1 MHMIC
6 EAGAG
11 RAENLAYVRITFL
24 HGDNAF
30 FHHLAPTCAYTLAAQ
45 SCSHNTK
52 IVDDMALNYIWSGFF
67 LVGFIAA
74 LLQWLFL
81 GDTEIFKKII
91 DGTFDSAKMGV
102 MDIALPLAGVMTLW
116 LGIMNVGEKAGAIG
130 VLAKIIS
137 PFFSRIFPEVPK
149 DHPATGHMVMNF
161 SANLLGLDNA
171 ATPFGLKAME
181 SLQTLNPDKDT
192 ASNAQIMFLVLHTS
206 GLTLIP
212 LAIMAQR
219 SILGA
224 KDPSDIFIPCMI
236 ATYVA
241 TVTGL
246 IVVAIKQ
253 RINLFD
259 RVVLAWLGGMTS
271 AIALL
276 IYYFTQYLTKPEIQ
290 LVSKVASNLILFS
303 IIIVFIVGAMR
314 KKVNVYEAFIEG
326 AKGGI
331 QTSLTIIP
339 YLVGM
344 LVAISVIRNSG
355 VLGFVVSGL
364 EWVFIH
370 LGMTTEFTPALPTAL
385 MKPLSGSGS
394 KAMMIDAMQTYGV
407 DSFVGRLA
415 CIFQGSA
422 DTTFYIVALY
432 FGSVGIRKTRYAI
445 SCGLIA
451 DFAGIIAAIFV
462 AYMFFG

>member
-1 MHMIC
+1 M
-6 EAGAG
+6 
-11 RAENLAYVRITFL
+11 L
-24 HGDNAF
+24 
-30 FHHLAPTCAYTLAAQ
+30 
-45 SCSHNTK
+45 
-52 IVDDMALNYIWSGFF
+52 LNYIWTGFF
-67 LVGFIAA
+67 LIGFIAA
-74 LLQWLFL
+74 LVQWLVF
-81 GDTEIFKKII
+81 GDVEVFKRIM
-91 DGTFDSAKMGV
+91 DGTFDSARIGV

-116 LGIMNVGEKAGAIG
+116 LGIMNIGEKAGAIDFI
-130 VLAKIIS
+130 AKLIA
-137 PFFSRIFPEVPK
+137 PFFARIFPGVPK
-149 DHPATGHMVMNF
+149 NHPANGHMVMNF

-181 SLQTLNPDKDT
+181 SLQSLNPSKEEATD
-192 ASNAQIMFLVLHTS
+192 AQIMFLVLHTS

-219 SILGA
+219 AVLGA

-241 TVTGL
+241 TVVGL
-246 IVVAIKQ
+246 VAVAIRQ
-253 RINLFD
+253 SINLFD
-259 RVVLAWLGGMTS
+259 KVILAWLGGLSSFIVAMVWYLSQHMTR
-271 AIALL
+271 
-276 IYYFTQYLTKPEIQ
+276 PEIE
-290 LVSKVASNLILFS
+290 VFSKVSSNLLLFT
-303 IIIVFIVGAMR
+303 IIVSFIVGAMR

-344 LVAISVIRNSG
+344 LVAIGVLRNSG
-355 VLGFVVSGL
+355 ILGFVVSGFNWL
-364 EWVFIH
+364 
-370 LGMTTEFTPALPTAL
+370 FTQMGVNTDFTAALPTAL

-394 KAMMIDAMQTYGV
+394 RAMMVDAMKTYGV

-445 SCGLIA
+445 SMGLLA
-451 DFAGIIAAIFV
+451 DFAGVVAAIFV
-462 AYMFFG
+462 AYLFFH

>member
-1 MHMIC
+1 
-6 EAGAG
+6 
-11 RAENLAYVRITFL
+11 
-24 HGDNAF
+24 
-30 FHHLAPTCAYTLAAQ
+30 
-45 SCSHNTK
+45 
-52 IVDDMALNYIWSGFF
+52 MALNYIWTGFF

-74 LLQWLFL
+74 LAQWIFL
-81 GDTEIFKKII
+81 GDTEIFKRII
-91 DGTFDSAKMGV
+91 DGTFDSAKMAV

-116 LGIMNVGEKAGAIG
+116 LGIMNIGEKAGAVG
-130 VLAKIIS
+130 WLAKVIS

-181 SLQTLNPDKDT
+181 SLQTLNPNKDT

-219 SILGA
+219 AILGA

-241 TVTGL
+241 TVAG
-246 IVVAIKQ
+246 IIAVSIRQ
-253 RINLFD
+253 RINLLNG
-259 RVVLAWLGGMTS
+259 VVLGWLGGMTA
-271 AIALL
+271 AIAAL
-276 IYYFTQYLTKPEIQ
+276 IWYFTHYLTKPEIET
-290 LVSKVASNLILFS
+290 VSKVASNLILFS
-303 IIIVFIVGAMR
+303 IIVVFIVGALR
-314 KKVNVYEAFIEG
+314 KRVNVYEAFIEG

-344 LVAISVIRNSG
+344 LVAISVIRNAG
-355 VLGFVVSGL
+355 VLGYIVQGL
-364 EWVFIH
+364 EWLIR
-370 LGMTTEFTPALPTAL
+370 LAGLDTAFTPALPTAL

-394 KAMMIDAMQTYGV
+394 RALMIDAMKTYGV

-432 FGSVGIRKTRYAI
+432 FGSVGVRKTRYAI

-451 DFAGIIAAIFV
+451 DLAGIVAAIAV
-462 AYMFFG
+462 AYVFFG

>member
-1 MHMIC
+1 
-6 EAGAG
+6 
-11 RAENLAYVRITFL
+11 
-24 HGDNAF
+24 
-30 FHHLAPTCAYTLAAQ
+30 
-45 SCSHNTK
+45 
-52 IVDDMALNYIWSGFF
+52 MALNYIWTGFF

-74 LLQWLFL
+74 LAQWLFL
-81 GDTEIFKKII
+81 GDTEIFKRIV
-91 DGTFDSAKMGV
+91 DGTFTSAKLAV

-116 LGIMNVGEKAGAIG
+116 LGIMNIGEKAGAIN
-130 VLAKIIS
+130 VLARVIA
-137 PFFSRIFPEVPK
+137 PFFSRIFPGVPK
-149 DHPATGHMVMNF
+149 DHPANGHMVMNF

-181 SLQTLNPDKDT
+181 SLQTLNPNKDEAT
-192 ASNAQIMFLVLHTS
+192 DAQIMFLVLHTS

-219 SILGA
+219 AILGA
-224 KDPSDIFIPCMI
+224 ANPADIFIPCLI

-241 TVTGL
+241 TITGI
-246 IVVAIKQ
+246 IVVGIRQ

-259 RVVLAWLGGMTS
+259 PVLGGWIGAMTA
-271 AIALL
+271 AIGGM
-276 IYYFTQYLTKPEIQ
+276 IYYFSNYLTKDQIQ
-290 LVSKVASNLILFS
+290 QFSNVTANLILFS
-303 IIIVFIVGAMR
+303 IIVIFMAGALR
-314 KKVNVYEAFIEG
+314 KRVNVYEAFIEG

-344 LVAISVIRNSG
+344 LVAIGVVRNAG
-355 VLGFVVSGL
+355 ILDFVVRGFA
-364 EWVFIH
+364 WVFNQFG
-370 LGMTTEFTPALPTAL
+370 LATDFLPALPTAL

-394 KAMMIDAMQTYGV
+394 RALMIDTMTTYGA

-445 SCGLIA
+445 SCGLMA
-451 DFAGIIAAIFV
+451 DLAGVITAIFV
-462 AYMFFG
+462 AYLFFG

>member
-1 MHMIC
+1 M
-6 EAGAG
+6 
-11 RAENLAYVRITFL
+11 
-24 HGDNAF
+24 
-30 FHHLAPTCAYTLAAQ
+30 
-45 SCSHNTK
+45 S
-52 IVDDMALNYIWSGFF
+52 LNYIWSGFF
-67 LVGFIAA
+67 LVGFAAA
-74 LLQWLFL
+74 LAQFLFM
-81 GDTEIFKKII
+81 GDTEIFKRII
-91 DGTFDSAKMGV
+91 DGTFESAKSGV

-116 LGIMNVGEKAGAIG
+116 LGIMNIGEKAGA
-130 VLAKIIS
+130 VNLLARLIA
-137 PFFSRIFPEVPK
+137 PFFSRIFPGVPK
-149 DHPATGHMVMNF
+149 EHPATGHMLMNF

-181 SLQTLNPDKDT
+181 SLQTLNPSKDEPT
-192 ASNAQIMFLVLHTS
+192 DAQIMFLVLHTS

-212 LAIMAQR
+212 VAIMAQR

-224 KDPSDIFIPCMI
+224 ADPSDIFIPCMI

-246 IVVAIKQ
+246 IAVAIRQ

-259 RVVLAWLGGMTS
+259 RVVLGWLGCSTA
-271 AIALL
+271 AIAAL
-276 IYYFTQYLTKPEIQ
+276 IWYFTQVLTRPEIE
-290 LVSKVASNLILFS
+290 LFSKVFSNLVLIGVIGGF
-303 IIIVFIVGAMR
+303 IIGALW

-331 QTSLTIIP
+331 QTSLTVIP

-344 LVAISVIRNSG
+344 LVAISVVRNAGLFAFVVDGFSWLFG
-355 VLGFVVSGL
+355 HLGFNTDFV
-364 EWVFIH
+364 
-370 LGMTTEFTPALPTAL
+370 PALPTAL

-394 KAMMIDAMQTYGV
+394 KAMMISTMQTYGV

-415 CIFQGSA
+415 CVFQGSA

-451 DFAGIIAAIFV
+451 DFAGVIAAIAV
-462 AYMFFG
+462 AYIFFH

>member
-1 MHMIC
+1 
-6 EAGAG
+6 
-11 RAENLAYVRITFL
+11 
-24 HGDNAF
+24 
-30 FHHLAPTCAYTLAAQ
+30 
-45 SCSHNTK
+45 
-52 IVDDMALNYIWSGFF
+52 MALNYIWTGFF
-67 LVGFIAA
+67 LVGFLAA
-74 LLQWLFL
+74 LVQWLFL
-81 GDTEIFKKII
+81 GDTEIFKRIV
-91 DGTFDSAKMGV
+91 DGTFESAKMAV

-116 LGIMNVGEKAGAIG
+116 LGIMNIGEKAGAINT
-130 VLAKIIS
+130 LARFIA

-149 DHPATGHMVMNF
+149 EHPATGHMVMNF

-181 SLQTLNPDKDT
+181 SLQTLNPNKDE

-212 LAIMAQR
+212 LSIMAQR
-219 SILGA
+219 AILGA
-224 KDPSDIFIPCMI
+224 ADPSDIFIPCLI
-236 ATYVA
+236 ATYAA
-241 TVTGL
+241 TVAG
-246 IVVAIKQ
+246 IVVVGIRQ

-259 RVVLAWLGGMTS
+259 RVLFGWMGSLTA
-271 AIALL
+271 AIAAM
-276 IYYFTQYLTKPEIQ
+276 IYYFTNYLTKAEIE
-290 LVSKVASNLILFS
+290 LVSKVSSNLVLFS
-303 IIIVFIVGAMR
+303 IIAIFMLGAMR

-344 LVAISVIRNSG
+344 LVAIGVVRNAG
-355 VLGFVVSGL
+355 ILGFVVSGF
-364 EWVFIH
+364 EWIFVK
-370 LGMTTEFTPALPTAL
+370 LGMTTEFIPSLPTAL

-394 KAMMIDAMQTYGV
+394 RALMIDAMKTYGV

-445 SCGLIA
+445 SCGLLA
-451 DFAGIIAAIFV
+451 DLAGIITAIFV
-462 AYMFFG
+462 AYLFFG

>member
-1 MHMIC
+1 
-6 EAGAG
+6 
-11 RAENLAYVRITFL
+11 
-24 HGDNAF
+24 
-30 FHHLAPTCAYTLAAQ
+30 
-45 SCSHNTK
+45 
-52 IVDDMALNYIWSGFF
+52 MALNYIWIGFF
-67 LVGFIAA
+67 LVGFVAA
-74 LLQWLFL
+74 LAQWIFL
-81 GDTEIFKKII
+81 GDTEIFKRII

-116 LGIMNVGEKAGAIG
+116 LGIMNIGEKAGAVG
-130 VLAKIIS
+130 WLAKIIS

-181 SLQTLNPDKDT
+181 SLQTLNPNKDT

-219 SILGA
+219 AILGA

-241 TVTGL
+241 TVAG
-246 IVVAIKQ
+246 IIAVSIRQ
-253 RINLFD
+253 RINLLNG
-259 RVVLAWLGGMTS
+259 VVLGWLGGMTA
-271 AIALL
+271 AIAAL
-276 IYYFTQYLTKPEIQ
+276 IWYFTQYLTKPEIET
-290 LVSKVASNLILFS
+290 VSKVASNLILFS
-303 IIIVFIVGAMR
+303 IIVAFIVGAMVKR
-314 KKVNVYEAFIEG
+314 VNVYEAFIEG

-344 LVAISVIRNSG
+344 LVAISVVRNAG
-355 VLGFVVSGL
+355 VLGFVVQGL
-364 EWVFIH
+364 EWLIR
-370 LGMTTEFTPALPTAL
+370 LAGLDTAFTPALPTAL

-394 KAMMIDAMQTYGV
+394 RALMIDAMKTYGV

-415 CIFQGSA
+415 CVFQGSA

-432 FGSVGIRKTRYAI
+432 FGSVGVRKTRYAI

-451 DFAGIIAAIFV
+451 DLAGIVAAISV
-462 AYMFFG
+462 AYVFFG

>member
-1 MHMIC
+1 MPLHPRVRK
-6 EAGAG
+6 AA
-11 RAENLAYVRITFL
+11 AYR
-24 HGDNAF
+24 F
-30 FHHLAPTCAYTLAAQ
+30 FRLPTRYTLPIAHCFHENFEHM
-45 SCSHNTK
+45 S
-52 IVDDMALNYIWSGFF
+52 LNYIWSGFF
-67 LVGFIAA
+67 LVGFAAA
-74 LLQWLFL
+74 LAQFLFM
-81 GDTEIFKKII
+81 GDTEIFKRII
-91 DGTFDSAKMGV
+91 DGTFESAKSGV

-116 LGIMNVGEKAGAIG
+116 LGIMNIGEKAGA
-130 VLAKIIS
+130 VNLLARLIA
-137 PFFSRIFPEVPK
+137 PFFSRIFPGVPK
-149 DHPATGHMVMNF
+149 DHPATGHMLMNF

-181 SLQTLNPDKDT
+181 SLQTLNPSKDEPT
-192 ASNAQIMFLVLHTS
+192 DAQIMFLVLHTS

-212 LAIMAQR
+212 VAIMAQR

-224 KDPSDIFIPCMI
+224 ADPSDIFIPCMI

-246 IVVAIKQ
+246 IAVSIRQ

-259 RVVLAWLGGMTS
+259 RVVLSWLGCSTA
-271 AIALL
+271 AIAGL
-276 IYYFTQYLTKPEIQ
+276 IWYFTQVLTRPEIE
-290 LVSKVASNLILFS
+290 LFSKVFSNLVLIGVIGGF
-303 IIIVFIVGAMR
+303 IIGALW

-331 QTSLTIIP
+331 QTSLTVIP

-344 LVAISVIRNSG
+344 LVAISVIRNAGLFTFVVDGFSWLFG
-355 VLGFVVSGL
+355 ALGFNTDFV
-364 EWVFIH
+364 
-370 LGMTTEFTPALPTAL
+370 PALPTAL

-415 CIFQGSA
+415 CVFQGSA

-451 DFAGIIAAIFV
+451 DFAGVVTAIAV
-462 AYMFFG
+462 AYVFFH